1 MSQIEES
8 RQPQDS
14 GRLEARPPRQ
24 QLWKYANIHNFV
36 GPPVQ
41 IPRATRAKESEVSPG
56 SQLQKPGN
64 QKSTWLLSGR
74 SCKLQQ
80 GRGGGE
86 GDAHQGR
93 KKGQKKN
100 GPLQGGW
107 IFIPGRMQATKRFP
121 GQTAAHQAEEP
132 RPVNKPLPH
141 CTPVTGLAASSLD
154 PAAGESKRPSPFRVV
169 SQVFVTWWVLWPLP
183 LLVFKARCLGS
194 SSLRDRS

>member
-8 RQPQDS
+8 RQHRDS
-14 GRLEARPPRQ
+14 GRLEARPLRQ
-24 QLWKYANIHNFV
+24 QLWKYANIHSLV
-36 GPPVQ
+36 GPPIQ
-41 IPRATRAKESEVSPG
+41 ILRATRARESEVSPG

-74 SCKLQQ
+74 SRKLQQ

-93 KKGQKKN
+93 KKEQKKKW
-100 GPLQGGW
+100 PPAV
-107 IFIPGRMQATKRFP
+107 FIPGRIKATKRFP

-132 RPVNKPLPH
+132 RLVNEPLPQS
-141 CTPVTGLAASSLD
+141 TPVTGLAASSLD
-154 PAAGESKRPSPFRVV
+154 PAAGKSKRPSPFRVV
-169 SQVFVTWWVLWPLP
+169 SQVFIIWWVSWPLP